1 MARLFEAKPLIWV
14 KQRLSQKVVGVL
26 GTHSDQNFF
35 LQRKHAALG
44 QQTQSNLLNQV
55 WYIIHLEVWR
65 PLRQVGASQA
75 VHAAL
80 PKSLGRKQLGVVGAV
95 NKGEGVGTPAVWF

>member
-1 MARLFEAKPLIWV
+1 MAGLFEAKPLAGV
-14 KQRLSQKVVGVL
+14 EQRLSQKIVGVL
-26 GTHSDQNFF
+26 GTHGDQNFF

-44 QQTQSNLLNQV
+44 QQTQSYLLNQV

-80 PKSLGRKQLGVVGAV
+80 PKSLSRKQLGVVSAV

>member
-1 MARLFEAKPLIWV
+1 MAGLFEAKPLAGV
-14 KQRLSQKVVGVL
+14 EQRLSQKIVGVL
-26 GTHSDQNFF
+26 GTHGDQNFF

-55 WYIIHLEVWR
+55 WYIIHLEVRR
-65 PLRQVGASQA
+65 PLRQMRASQA

-80 PKSLGRKQLGVVGAV
+80 PESLGGKQLGVVGAV
-95 NKGEGVGTPAVWF
+95 NKGEGVGTPPVWF